1 MTAVPSANPEVNPDL
16 PPTPRWR
23 AVFLVAIAL
32 LVLSGGL
39 AFHQYFR
46 FSVASNGIDRTHQV
60 INSIDGLLSRLLDA
74 ESGARGYLLT
84 GGAPFLAPYAAAEPR
99 VTAASAELVALVE
112 NDQAQRERAQRLA
125 DLSRNRMSELRSAVE
140 MFTAGRTSEGVA
152 RIASGVGLGLM
163 DQIRVVAA
171 DMKAAANASLL
182 EQAHEASLA
191 RRISLVFAIATLLLA
206 ATLGLVAVAVDRSF
220 ERRRSAFEREM
231 AGRLRAESSMVSA
244 TQELLR
250 SERINRSILDNSGD
264 CIQILEPDGR
274 LVSMNRAGVRLM
286 EVDDVHAFSLRPWVD
301 LWSQN
306 GGMAS
311 GALADAVL
319 SGEGRFQGFCPT
331 VRGTPKWWDV
341 LVTPIRDEGGRVTKL
356 LSISRDI
363 SEQKR
368 AEEER
373 NQLLERER
381 EARADAERA
390 THMKD
395 EFLATLSHELRT
407 PLNSIV
413 GWVGVLK
420 QDQSRETMRK
430 AIDVIDRN
438 SRRQSQMIDDLL
450 DVSRIVSGKLPLEVQ
465 RVDLA
470 SVISGA
476 VASAQPA
483 ADAKGVHLTT
493 VYDTTADVH
502 GDPVRLQQ
510 VVWNLVSN
518 AIKFTSR
525 DGTVHVGLRSVDG
538 HAHIEIA
545 DNGQGIA
552 PDVLPHIF
560 ERFQQADSSSTR
572 RHGGLGLGLAIVK
585 NLSEMH
591 GGSVMASSAGVGH
604 GATFTVLLP
613 LNASSLARAEPV
625 ESAPRSNALLTDIV
639 VMVVDDEADARDLVQ
654 RLLEDAGARVSACD
668 TAQAALQTI
677 QDGFMPDVIVSDV
690 AMPEQDGY
698 DFMKRVRQM
707 KAPMS
712 SIPAAALTALARV
725 ADRRRALLAGFQTHL
740 TKPVDPTELVATVAS
755 LAGRTGK
762 SFV

>member
-1 MTAVPSANPEVNPDL
+1 
-16 PPTPRWR
+16 
-23 AVFLVAIAL
+23 
-32 LVLSGGL
+32 
-39 AFHQYFR
+39 
-46 FSVASNGIDRTHQV
+46 
-60 INSIDGLLSRLLDA
+60 
-74 ESGARGYLLT
+74 
-84 GGAPFLAPYAAAEPR
+84 
-99 VTAASAELVALVE
+99 
-112 NDQAQRERAQRLA
+112 
-125 DLSRNRMSELRSAVE
+125 
-140 MFTAGRTSEGVA
+140 
-152 RIASGVGLGLM
+152 
-163 DQIRVVAA
+163 
-171 DMKAAANASLL
+171 
-182 EQAHEASLA
+182 
-191 RRISLVFAIATLLLA
+191 
-206 ATLGLVAVAVDRSF
+206 
-220 ERRRSAFEREM
+220 
-231 AGRLRAESSMVSA
+231 
-244 TQELLR
+244 
-250 SERINRSILDNSGD
+250 
-264 CIQILEPDGR
+264 
-274 LVSMNRAGVRLM
+274 
-286 EVDDVHAFSLRPWVD
+286 
-301 LWSQN
+301 
-306 GGMAS
+306 
-311 GALADAVL
+311 
-319 SGEGRFQGFCPT
+319 
-331 VRGTPKWWDV
+331 WWDV

-356 LSISRDI
+356 LSTARDI

-381 EARADAERA
+381 EARSEAERA
-390 THMKD
+390 TQLKD

-420 QDQSRETMRK
+420 QDQSRETLRK

-438 SRRQSQMIDDLL
+438 SRRQAQMIDDLL

-470 SVISGA
+470 AVIEEA
-476 VASAQPA
+476 VTSARPA
-483 ADAKGVHLTT
+483 ADAKGVRLTT
-493 VYDTTADVH
+493 VYDSFADVH

-510 VVWNLVSN
+510 VVWNLVTN
-518 AIKFTSR
+518 AIKFTGR
-525 DGTVHVGLRSVDG
+525 DGTVHVALHSVDG

-545 DNGQGIA
+545 DTGQGIA
-552 PDVLPHIF
+552 PEVLPHVF

-572 RHGGLGLGLAIVK
+572 RHGGLGLGLSIVK

-591 GGSVMASSAGVGH
+591 GGSVMASSPGVGR

-613 LNASSLARAEPV
+613 TSESGLAPV
-625 ESAPRSNALLTDIV
+625 RPIESAPRPDALLANVV

-654 RLLEDAGARVSACD
+654 RLLEDAGARVAACD

-677 QDGFMPDVIVSDV
+677 QSGLVPDVIVSDV
-690 AMPEQDGY
+690 AMPEQDGC

-762 SFV
+762 SYV